1 MGSLPRLL
9 IYLAWMWSLLHTLSG
24 TPFASFFWVPS
35 CLMRLPYSQTSLYL
49 SFPHHFSALL
59 LSRNIVRLFF
69 ACLLLSRCA
78 YRGICDHSWCYDIQT
93 KFPSRIPHNTPPLQL
108 NTEH

>member
-24 TPFASFFWVPS
+24 TPFASFFWVAS
-35 CLMRLPYSQTSLYL
+35 CLRRLSYSQTSMYL

-69 ACLLLSRCA
+69 AYLLSSRCA
-78 YRGICDHSWCYDIQT
+78 YRGIMAIS
-93 KFPSRIPHNTPPLQL
+93 PEQL
-108 NTEH
+108 DLGKLVFHRREQRFGSCLIG